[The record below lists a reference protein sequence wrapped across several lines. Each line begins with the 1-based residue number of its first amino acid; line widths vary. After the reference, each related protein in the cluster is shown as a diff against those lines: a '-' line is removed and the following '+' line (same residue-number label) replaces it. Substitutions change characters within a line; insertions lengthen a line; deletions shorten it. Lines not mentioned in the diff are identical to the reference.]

1 MAKKPT
7 AKEIEH
13 LMKSLDISEVEAVEL
28 WKADHDE
35 IVNEEQEELDKKA
48 SAVKINKGAGR
59 IKKTGQ
65 KKERKPNEDK
75 RNIISILFSTIASAV
90 DENAKV
96 TNIEKYINFEYNGN
110 NYDVSLIC
118 HRPTKKS
125 DN

>member
-7 AKEIEH
+7 KKEIEH
-13 LMKSLDISEVEAVEL
+13 LMTSLDISEAEAVEL

-35 IVNEEQEELDKKA
+35 IINEEQEELDKKA

-75 RNIISILFSTIASAV
+75 RTLIDIVFKAIAEEIDA
-90 DENAKV
+90 DAKV
-96 TNIEKYINFEYNGN
+96 TNIEKFVNFNYNGN
-110 NYDVSLIC
+110 NYDFSLIC
-118 HRPTKKS
+118 HRPKKGE
-125 DN
+125 

>member
-7 AKEIEH
+7 KKEIEH
-13 LMKSLDISEVEAVEL
+13 LMTSLDISEAEAVEL

-35 IVNEEQEELDKKA
+35 IINEEQEELDKKA

-75 RNIISILFSTIASAV
+75 RRIIELLRVAIVDGI
-90 DENAKV
+90 DENATV
-96 TNIEKYINFEYNGN
+96 TNIEKFINFNYNGE

-118 HRPTKKS
+118 YRKNKK
-125 DN
+125 